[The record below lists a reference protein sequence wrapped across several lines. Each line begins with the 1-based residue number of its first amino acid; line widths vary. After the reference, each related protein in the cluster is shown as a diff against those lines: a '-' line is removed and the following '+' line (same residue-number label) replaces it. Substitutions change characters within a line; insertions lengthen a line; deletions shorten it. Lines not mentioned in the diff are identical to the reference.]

1 MLDRREINGR
11 RVKIGFDIEIFF
23 DDQHAAGILH
33 NVNVGRKQS
42 IRRSSIV
49 FFSMEITGILK
60 KNCVASRLFNERA
73 KFTFNLI

>member
-23 DDQHAAGILH
+23 DDQHAVGILH

-60 KNCVASRLFNERA
+60 KKLRCLKAF
-73 KFTFNLI
+73 